1 MTSSTIS
8 NPSHLEPSQ
17 LGTKEYWDNLYT
29 TEMANHAQD
38 PSDEGTVW
46 FDDSGAEAKMLSFL
60 RRKVVKEKL
69 LLGEEVTESNCSF
82 LDLGTGNG
90 HLLFAL
96 RGDGVGDS
104 DGDGGSIDSEG
115 ESEPERSGGG
125 GRELEGG
132 GDGEG
137 EALEGWGGRMLGVDY
152 SARSVEFAKRIARDK
167 GYGEGSEPRKEVEFL
182 KWDIMS
188 EDPSPGVLSGEQAR
202 GWDVVLDK
210 GTFDAISLSEG
221 RDECGRRVCEGY
233 CGRVVPL
240 IREGGVLLVTSCNW
254 TEEELERWFV
264 GPGAGGGG
272 GGGQLEVLDR
282 IEYRS
287 FSFGGKKGQTISSV
301 CFRKRGRL

>member
-1 MTSSTIS
+1 MMSSPIS

-29 TEMANHAQD
+29 TEMTNHAQD

-69 LLGEEVTESNCSF
+69 LLGEEVMESNCSF

-96 RGDGVGDS
+96 RGDG
-104 DGDGGSIDSEG
+104 DGGSIDSDG
-115 ESEPERSGGG
+115 ESEPERSAEG
-125 GRELEGG
+125 GRELGGG

-137 EALEGWGGRMLGVDY
+137 KALEGWGGRMLGVDY

-167 GYGEGSEPRKEVEFL
+167 GYGEGSREGSGPRKEVEFL

-210 GTFDAISLSEG
+210 GTFDAISLSEE
-221 RDECGRRVCEGY
+221 RDERGRRVCEGY

-264 GPGAGGGG
+264 GSGAGGGG
-272 GGGQLEVLDR
+272 GELEVLDK
-282 IEYRS
+282 IKYRS